1 MKKKILSF
9 VLVLSMLCAFMPVIV
24 VAETSGTCGDNVT
37 WTLDQNGAL
46 TISGTGDMEN
56 YKYASSPFYDR
67 NDIKSLVIENGITQI
82 GEYAFNECHGLTR
95 VDISDSVLSIGGWA
109 FSGCSGLTSIYLGN
123 GVTNIGYSAFSD
135 CNNLERVYI
144 TDIVG
149 YLNIGFGNS
158 NSNPMSY
165 ANKLYLNN
173 KRIGFVEIPDSVT
186 QIPDCAFNGC
196 SSLTNITISDSVT
209 SIGYAAFE
217 GCSSLTNITIP
228 DSVTS
233 IGSAAFSRCSN
244 LTNITLPD
252 GVTSIGADMFYDCG
266 KLAVLQ
272 CQIV

>member
-109 FSGCSGLTSIYLGN
+109 
-123 GVTNIGYSAFSD
+123 
-135 CNNLERVYI
+135 
-144 TDIVG
+144 
-149 YLNIGFGNS
+149 
-158 NSNPMSY
+158 
-165 ANKLYLNN
+165 
-173 KRIGFVEIPDSVT
+173 
-186 QIPDCAFNGC
+186 
-196 SSLTNITISDSVT
+196 
-209 SIGYAAFE
+209 
-217 GCSSLTNITIP
+217 
-228 DSVTS
+228 
-233 IGSAAFSRCSN
+233 
-244 LTNITLPD
+244 
-252 GVTSIGADMFYDCG
+252 
-266 KLAVLQ
+266 
-272 CQIV
+272 

>member
-196 SSLTNITISDSVT
+196 SS
-209 SIGYAAFE
+209 FKQ
-217 GCSSLTNITIP
+217 
-228 DSVTS
+228 
-233 IGSAAFSRCSN
+233 SR
-244 LTNITLPD
+244 P
-252 GVTSIGADMFYDCG
+252 GVPPMAHCF
-266 KLAVLQ
+266 L
-272 CQIV
+272 